1 MKKNFIFPLTEVGLS
16 GTIAHTS
23 GGQWHMSPS
32 LLFLTGEYEHRL
44 DSKNRLFI
52 PTRLRESIYPERDG
66 LGFFLVLGPNKIL
79 GIYPDEYYRR
89 LALGA
94 EPSLVPSAELVDFE
108 RVTFA
113 LASHLD
119 LDLSNRLTLPTKM
132 VERAG
137 IGRDVVV
144 IGAKDHMEVWDA
156 KVWAQYLAGQLDK
169 HEELLELGR
178 GVDAESKENRSGLR
192 RPS

>member
-1 MKKNFIFPLTEVGLS
+1 
-16 GTIAHTS
+16 
-23 GGQWHMSPS
+23 MSPS

-52 PTRLRESIYPERDG
+52 PTRLRESIYPDRDG
-66 LGFFLVLGPNKIL
+66 LGFFLVLGPNKVL
-79 GIYPDEYYRR
+79 GLYPDEYYRR

-94 EPSLVPSAELVDFE
+94 EPGLVPSAELVDFE

-113 LASHLD
+113 LACHLD
-119 LDLSNRLTLPTKM
+119 LDPSNRLTLPPKM
-132 VERAG
+132 IERAG

-144 IGAKDHMEVWDA
+144 IGAKDHMEIWDA
-156 KVWAQYLAGQLDK
+156 KVWAQYLAERLDK

-178 GVDAESKENRSGLR
+178 EAEAKQGKQNRASSE

>member
-1 MKKNFIFPLTEVGLS
+1 MN
-16 GTIAHTS
+16 
-23 GGQWHMSPS
+23 PS

-52 PTRLRESIYPERDG
+52 PTRLRECIYPERDG

-79 GIYPDEYYRR
+79 ALYPDEYYRR
-89 LALGA
+89 LAVG
-94 EPSLVPSAELVDFE
+94 EGPRLVPAAERVDFE

-119 LDLSNRLTLPTKM
+119 LDPQNRLTLPTKM
-132 VERAG
+132 VERAQLR
-137 IGRDVVV
+137 RDVVL
-144 IGAKDHMEVWDA
+144 IGAKDHIEIWDA
-156 KVWAQYLAGQLDK
+156 KVWKDYLGGQMEK

-178 GVDAESKENRSGLR
+178 QVGQERFSQEPTKAKRQR
-192 RPS
+192 